1 MNRAAPQWPST
12 NTRALIAGKHETL
25 FGQCKAV
32 FGEARAYRVI
42 LRSVLGKAEET
53 DGAFEEPRHG

>member
-1 MNRAAPQWPST
+1 MSRAAPDWPSAT
-12 NTRALIAGKHETL
+12 TRALIAGKYERL
-25 FGQCKAV
+25 FEQCKSL

-42 LRSVLGKAEET
+42 LRSVLGKADET

>member
-1 MNRAAPQWPST
+1 MSRAAPDWPAQQ
-12 NTRALIAGKHETL
+12 TRALIAGKYETL